1 MNQSL
6 TSDVAC
12 PFADAERVLRKRML
26 KALIPALILAAT
38 PVFAATTPPPDRA
51 TAISTLA
58 ALYYS
63 ADACNLSISRDKV
76 NAYADAARPAG
87 DALFN
92 VDVFRATHDLYGA
105 QKDWT
110 KDQISAWCATEAA
123 TAKSLGML
131 L

>member
-1 MNQSL
+1 ML
-6 TSDVAC
+6 TAGAPQD
-12 PFADAERVLRKRML
+12 FAATAHVLKTGML
-26 KALIPALILAAT
+26 KTLLAALLLAAT
-38 PVFAATTPPPDRA
+38 PALANTNPPDRA
-51 TAISTLA
+51 TAVSTLA

-76 NAYADAARPAG
+76 TAYADAARPAG
-87 DALFN
+87 DAMFN
-92 VDVFRATHDLYGA
+92 VDVFRATHDLYTS

-110 KDQISAWCATEAA
+110 KDQLSAWCATEAA

>member
-1 MNQSL
+1 MLLSRL
-6 TSDVAC
+6 GA
-12 PFADAERVLRKRML
+12 PFAGAACVLRKRML
-26 KALIPALILAAT
+26 KALIPALLFAATPALAAT
-38 PVFAATTPPPDRA
+38 PPDRA

-63 ADACNLSISRDKV
+63 ADACNLSISRAKV
-76 NAYADAARPAG
+76 ADYSNAARPAG
-87 DALFN
+87 DPLFN
-92 VDVFRATHDLYGA
+92 VDVFRATHDLYAA

-110 KDQISAWCATEAA
+110 KDQVSAWCATEAA

>member
-1 MNQSL
+1 ML
-6 TSDVAC
+6 TSETAS
-12 PFADAERVLRKRML
+12 PFADGERMLRKRML
-26 KALIPALILAAT
+26 KALIPALLLAAT
-38 PVFAATTPPPDRA
+38 PASAITAPPDRA

-87 DALFN
+87 DTLFN
-92 VDVFRATHDLYGA
+92 IDVFRATHDLYGT